1 MPLDSSQYLNPSVQV
16 LRVSAAL
23 AALGAL
29 DATPLT
35 MPVEGWTELTL
46 LGTYTRAAAGGSVR
60 LVIEFSFSPAP
71 TVWYQTTIYDAGAFV
86 AGADV
91 RSALQAEEFVYAST
105 AAGAERFM
113 YQLEIPS
120 NAEYVRVA
128 CAELGAIANP
138 GTFALTGV
146 ASY

>member
-16 LRVSAAL
+16 LRVAAAL
-23 AALGAL
+23 PAAGAL
-29 DATPLT
+29 DAAPLT
-35 MPVEGWTELTL
+35 MPVGGWTELTL

-60 LVIEFSFSPAP
+60 LVIEFSFSPFPA
-71 TVWYQTTIYDAGAFV
+71 VWYQTTIYDAGAFV

-91 RSALQAEEFVYAST
+91 RSSLQAEEFLYTST
-105 AAGAERFM
+105 AAGAERFV
-113 YQLEIPS
+113 YQMEIPS

-128 CAELGAIANP
+128 CAELGTIATP
-138 GTFALTGV
+138 GTMALTGG

>member
-1 MPLDSSQYLNPSVQV
+1 MEPGASQYLTPAVQV
-16 LRVSAAL
+16 LRVAAAL
-23 AALGAL
+23 PAAGAL

-35 MPVEGWTELTL
+35 MPVAGWTELTL

-60 LVIEFSFSPAP
+60 LVIEFSFAPFPA
-71 TVWYQTTIYDAGAFV
+71 VWYQTTIYDAGAFV

-91 RSALQAEEFVYAST
+91 RSSLQAEEFLYTST
-105 AAGAERFM
+105 AAGAERFL

-120 NAEYVRVA
+120 NADYVRVA
-128 CAELGAIANP
+128 CAELGTQATP
-138 GTFALTGV
+138 GTMALTGI